1 MQKQTILV
9 LQGPKG
15 TTAELS
21 YLADMARTQDAHISV
36 LHIGPTDPI
45 PAYAYGGMP
54 YGAVEIP
61 HKWIEEREILSRELD
76 ECRQKTNAFFEK
88 EGISGEAGIISTFP
102 AGLDDIVA
110 PRAMLCDV
118 AIIHNDLREYDDAF
132 RNLLYGVLFKSPTG
146 IVLNPHKTAAPLQPA
161 HVFLAWNTSKPAAR
175 AVREALP
182 MLKAAKQ
189 VTIGTF
195 DAVKK
200 ETAAGEEPGADL
212 AKWLSHHG
220 CAVTVRQY
228 DSAGEELGAAI
239 RDRASGVGADL
250 IVMGAYGHTRVRQA
264 VFGGTTRSMVEQ
276 TDVAV
281 FLAH

>member
-9 LQGPKG
+9 LQGPDG
-15 TTAELS
+15 TDAELS
-21 YLADMARTQDAHISV
+21 YLADFVRAQDAHLSV
-36 LHIGPTDPI
+36 MHIGPSEPI

-61 HKWIEEREILSRELD
+61 HKWVEEREALARDLDVKRE
-76 ECRQKTNAFFEK
+76 KTTRFFES
-88 EGISGEAGIISTFP
+88 EGISGEAGVICTFP
-102 AGLDDIVA
+102 ASLDDVVA

-118 AIIHNDLREYDDAF
+118 AVIQDDLRAYDDAF
-132 RNLLYGVLFKSPTG
+132 RNVLHGLLFKSPTG
-146 IVLNPHKTAAPLQPA
+146 VLLNPHRTTAPLKPA
-161 HVFLAWNTSKPAAR
+161 HVFIAWKAGLPAAR

-189 VTIGTF
+189 VTIATF

-200 ETAAGEEPGADL
+200 ETADGEEPGADL

-220 CAVTVRQY
+220 CNVTVRQY
-228 DSAGEELGAAI
+228 DSGSMELGAAI
-239 RDRASGVGADL
+239 RENAGGVGADL
-250 IVMGAYGHTRVRQA
+250 IVMGAYGRTRIREA
-264 VFGGTTRSMVEQ
+264 IFGGTTRSMIEQ
-276 TDVAV
+276 TDAAV

>member
-15 TTAELS
+15 TQSELS
-21 YLADMARTQDAHISV
+21 YLADTARAQDAHLSV
-36 LHIGPTDPI
+36 LHVGPIEPI

-61 HKWIEEREILSRELD
+61 HKWVED
-76 ECRQKTNAFFEK
+76 RQKLAQDLAETREKTNHFFTT
-88 EGISGEAGIISTFP
+88 EGISGEAGVICTF
-102 AGLDDIVA
+102 AANIDDVVA

-118 AIIHNDLREYDDAF
+118 AVIQDDLREYEEAF
-132 RNLLYGVLFKSPTG
+132 RGLLYGILFKSPAG
-146 IVLNPHKTAAPLQPA
+146 VLLNPHRTAKPLQPTHA
-161 HVFLAWNTSKPAAR
+161 FIAWNTSKPAAR

-182 MLKAAKQ
+182 MLVAAKQ

-200 ETAAGEEPGADL
+200 EGADGEEPGSDL

-220 CAVTVRQY
+220 CNVTVQQFETGGVEMGASIREH
-228 DSAGEELGAAI
+228 AG
-239 RDRASGVGADL
+239 GVGADL
-250 IVMGAYGHTRVRQA
+250 IVMGAYGHTRVREA

-276 TDVAV
+276 QDAAV
-281 FLAH
+281 FMAH